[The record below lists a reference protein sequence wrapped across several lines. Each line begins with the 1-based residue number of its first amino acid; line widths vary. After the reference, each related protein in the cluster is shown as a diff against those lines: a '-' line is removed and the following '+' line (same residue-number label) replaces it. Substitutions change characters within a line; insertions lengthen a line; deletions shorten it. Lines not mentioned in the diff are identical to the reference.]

1 MTKKNKKKKAKDA
14 AVQFGGAFKQVLM
27 AAATHP
33 VTASLAVMTITVIT
47 KQLVTQGRE
56 NTEWRRRFNGEMSG
70 LYDGAQKLGAAA
82 ALAPVVTGA
91 LGIAKAGIDAYA
103 QRPVNVEM
111 GYP

>member
-1 MTKKNKKKKAKDA
+1 MTKKNKKKKTKDA
-14 AVQFGGAFKQVLM
+14 AIQFGGAFKQVLM

-33 VTASLAVMTITVIT
+33 VTASLAVMVMTVIT
-47 KQLVTQGRE
+47 KQVVTQGKTD
-56 NTEWRRRFNGEMSG
+56 TEWRKRFNGEMSG

-91 LGIAKAGIDAYA
+91 LGIAKAGIEAYA
-103 QRPVNVEM
+103 QRPVTAEL